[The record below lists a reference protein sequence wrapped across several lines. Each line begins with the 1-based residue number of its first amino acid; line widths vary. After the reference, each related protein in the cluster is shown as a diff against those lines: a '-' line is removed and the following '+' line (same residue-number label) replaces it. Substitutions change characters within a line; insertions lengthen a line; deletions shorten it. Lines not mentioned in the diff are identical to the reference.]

1 VKAAVALKVRV
12 WVPEVWD
19 VVDLATAP
27 DATVGQLKV
36 LALAQATGRAPDPSA
51 YLVKYRGAAVSDE
64 ARTLAELGAA
74 NGAPFIVLHARRQPV
89 R

>member
-1 VKAAVALKVRV
+1 MKAAVALKVRV

-36 LALAQATGRAPDPSA
+36 LALAQATGRACEVAPCRHGRKPSGWRREHSR
-51 YLVKYRGAAVSDE
+51 K
-64 ARTLAELGAA
+64 TLFLLYTA
-74 NGAPFIVLHARRQPV
+74 
-89 R
+89 